1 MRRLAAIAAFA
12 LFLAVPLWA
21 QRGGGGHF
29 GGGGGHASFGGGHFS
44 GGFSGGHSFAGSRSF
59 GGSVGARSFSG
70 TRSRGFSGGF
80 GRGFSHNG
88 FSHYGFG
95 RNRGVRI
102 RSYPYGNCYGYNCG
116 YGYGYGYPW
125 WGYGDYDP
133 WMWGDDDSSYDDSY
147 QQDLANAN
155 DMNEQSLEQQQMF
168 RQEEADGDQ
177 DAYAPRQYATRPA
190 PQSGQSGAI
199 QSDIQGASFVPA
211 TVLVF
216 RDQHR
221 EEIQNYAIIGQ
232 TLWNFAPGRTQ
243 KISLADLDLPA
254 TTKANDDRGVT
265 FRLPIASEAQ

>member
-12 LFLAVPLWA
+12 LLLAVPLWA
-21 QRGGGGHF
+21 QRGGGHGGGGH
-29 GGGGGHASFGGGHFS
+29 GGGFGGGHASFGGGH
-44 GGFSGGHSFAGSRSF
+44 SFGGSRSF
-59 GGSVGARSFSG
+59 GGAGVRSFSG
-70 TRSRGFSGGF
+70 ARSSAGFYGGYGHTFSHGGF
-80 GRGFSHNG
+80 AHN
-88 FSHYGFG
+88 
-95 RNRGVRI
+95 RNRGIGVRI
-102 RSYPYGNCYGYNCG
+102 RSYPYGNCYGGYGCG

-125 WGYGDYDP
+125 GYGYDDP
-133 WMWGDDDSSYDDSY
+133 WWWGDDSSYDNSY
-147 QQDLANAN
+147 QQDLANAE

-177 DAYAPRQYATRPA
+177 DVYAPTRAAQSNSDSAAPA
-190 PQSGQSGAI
+190 GAAI
-199 QSDIQGASFVPA
+199 IPP

-216 RDQHR
+216 RDQHK

-243 KISLADLDLPA
+243 KISLTDLDLAA